1 MSDLNSLPL
10 QALPDGKAEL
20 RLVLRLRWEDIALL
34 GHEAGRLAAQQQR
47 PVSLD
52 EAASHRLSTR
62 PAPAAVA
69 PAASAA
75 PAAPAAARETP
86 AKNPAE
92 GRTESPSVVHAVRS
106 PSDPLPRHALQQP
119 AAVPL
124 GLAAREVPPG
134 GGRPWAEPATGHCGG
149 KIRRAPA
156 PTARCPCA

>member
-69 PAASAA
+69 PAAPAA
-75 PAAPAAARETP
+75 PAAPPAAKETA

-92 GRTESPSVVHAVRS
+92 GRTDSPSVVHAVRS

-119 AAVPL
+119 
-124 GLAAREVPPG
+124 GEHR
-134 GGRPWAEPATGHCGG
+134 
-149 KIRRAPA
+149 
-156 PTARCPCA
+156 TA